1 MITSRKDPNIQK
13 LLNDFL
19 DASDY
24 FTFYTSEYV
33 KGNVGYDKIL
43 VDYVNGPL
51 LGKIREKDSL
61 TLQTLKNGVTDEV
74 LKNEIQLYFSFEI
87 DKLNSSVTPEELKV
101 IKTNINEYINAEL
114 SLKRDISEFMSL
126 SLNEKRVYIFL
137 DYAYKNYSTEI
148 DSKFNNDLSRLNQSL
163 KNILIQEHQFTKYGL
178 VHVND
183 NRELLALNPPRIYD
197 KTTDSTY
204 FINTHVSIH
213 FWKTIDTMLKNE
225 KIKDFYVRLK
235 NQPGYSHRYNEEVVF
250 EELERGQYLNLSN
263 LDKIHITKLYSKN
276 YNDTL
281 WIKIDQENIT
291 FEEMCDDF
299 DTYKN
304 TIVTQVIH
312 LKYFKEN
319 NEYFIA
325 HLDHEYIFYTVDEYM
340 KREKNPNQKGE
351 AKPRI
356 KSFKIDNAR
365 IPLNC
370 MIKVKRRA
378 EDNYSLITQQ
388 EPFLYYVLDSYFEH
402 KDLLNEYFQKLK

>member
-1 MITSRKDPNIQK
+1 MIESIQDVSELLQSCLEDYYKPTTEKSTFHTFGSVIAKVYENDP
-13 LLNDFL
+13 
-19 DASDY
+19 
-24 FTFYTSEYV
+24 T
-33 KGNVGYDKIL
+33 IL
-43 VDYVNGPL
+43 KV
-51 LGKIREKDSL
+51 
-61 TLQTLKNGVTDEV
+61 LKKGVTDEA
-74 LKNEIQLYFSFEI
+74 LKQELISFYKNEISSDHPQVLEDLQTKDLNYCINRYGIYRNFSPNEI
-87 DKLNSSVTPEELKV
+87 KFSMD
-101 IKTNINEYINAEL
+101 
-114 SLKRDISEFMSL
+114 
-126 SLNEKRVYIFL
+126 EKRVYEFL
-137 DYAYKNYSTEI
+137 HCAYRNLLRKIE
-148 DSKFNNDLSRLNQSL
+148 DKFNSDLSHLSQQL
-163 KNILIQEHQFTKYGL
+163 KNIIDHEDQFKKYGL
-178 VHVND
+178 LRISND
-183 NRELLALNPPRIYD
+183 RELLALNPPRIYD

-365 IPLNC
+365 IPLNF
-370 MIKVKRRA
+370 MIEVNHHA
-378 EDNYSLITQQ
+378 DDNDSCISQQ
-388 EPFLYYVLDSYFEH
+388 EPFLYYVLDSYFKH
-402 KDLLNEYFQKLK
+402 KDLLKEYFQNVK